1 MLYKLNKDEETGIS
15 SYEMVKHSTLSD
27 FGWLEKDLEN
37 IISDNIEDFINTEEL
52 MTIFTE
58 KKGQKAPDIMALDKN
73 GDLYILELKRVEGKD
88 KTLLQVLGYGQQYGD
103 SDYDDLNA
111 HYQKYTKG
119 NEDHT
124 DLLEA
129 HQRNFN
135 RDEPLE
141 KEKFNTKQHFLIVT
155 NGIDDDTK
163 KAIKYWRKTGLNIDA
178 ITYFVYQIGD
188 EKFIEFTGYSKDKNK
203 IQPENKYYIVNTDI
217 RSKNKQHHVDMIEK
231 HKAAAYDDGYKEKIS
246 KLKAND
252 TVFLYESKKGIVGYG
267 IADGK
272 LNKVDENGKKEFE
285 YNMNLTDFINISNN
299 PISAKEMEEI
309 GNHVF
314 VLMQTMLSV
323 PEKAGKKL
331 VDEIKIRNEKS

>member
-1 MLYKLNKDEETGIS
+1 MLYKLKDENNVK
-15 SYEMVKHSTLSD
+15 SYEMVKKTTLGG
-27 FGWLEKDLEN
+27 FGWKEKDLEN
-37 IISDNIEDFINTEEL
+37 IISDNIEDFINSEEL

-58 KKGQKAPDIMALDKN
+58 RQGQKAPDIMALDKN
-73 GDLYILELKRVEGKD
+73 GDLYILELKRVKGEE

-111 HYQKYTKG
+111 LYQKYTKG

-124 DLLEA
+124 ELLEA

-135 RDEPLE
+135 RAEPLE

-188 EKFIEFTGYSKDKNK
+188 EKFIEFNGYTKDKNK
-203 IQPENKYYIVNTDI
+203 IQQKNKYYIVNTDI
-217 RSKNKQHHVDMIEK
+217 RSKNKQHHIDMLEK
-231 HKAAAYDDGYKEKIS
+231 HKAAAYNDGFKEKIS
-246 KLKAND
+246 RLNQGD
-252 TVFLYESKKGIVGYG
+252 TVFLYQSKKGIVGYG
-267 IADGK
+267 IADGI

-285 YNMNLTDFINISNN
+285 YNMNLNEFINLSDN
-299 PISAKEMEEI
+299 PISAKEMKI
-309 GNHVF
+309 ITDHVF
-314 VLMQTMLSV
+314 VLMQTMLTV
-323 PEKAGKKL
+323 PEKAGEKL
-331 VDEIKIRNEKS
+331 VEVIKHRHKKAD

>member
-1 MLYKLNKDEETGIS
+1 MLYKLNEEVSG
-15 SYEMVKHSTLSD
+15 YEMVKQSKLED
-27 FGWLEKDLEN
+27 FKWKEKDLEN
-37 IISDNIEDFINTEEL
+37 IIANNIEDFINTEEL

-73 GDLYILELKRVEGKD
+73 GDLYILELKRVKGTD
-88 KTLLQVLGYGQQYGD
+88 DTLLQVLGYGQQFGN
-103 SDYDDLNA
+103 SCYDNLNA
-111 HYQKYTKG
+111 HYQEYTKD
-119 NEDHT
+119 NEEKT
-124 DLLEA
+124 ELIEA

-135 RDEPLE
+135 LDTPLD
-141 KEKFNTKQHFLIVT
+141 KDSFNTQQHFLIVT
-155 NGIDDDTK
+155 NGVDD
-163 KAIKYWRKTGLNIDA
+163 KAKNAINYWRKTGLNIDA

-231 HKAAAYDDGYKEKIS
+231 HKAAAYNDGFKEKIS

-267 IADGK
+267 IADGI

-285 YNMNLTDFINISNN
+285 YNMNLNEFINLSDN
-299 PISAKEMEEI
+299 PISAKEMKTI
-309 GNHVF
+309 TDHVF

-323 PEKAGKKL
+323 PEKAGEKL
-331 VDEIKIRNEKS
+331 VEEIKRRYKKS